1 MAVCSIQIWYWEVCL
16 EHLLGHHLGHFWYI
30 IWSHVC
36 GATCISDAG
45 FCGRLCQYLMWHI
58 VFSFYNSQNY
68 SAFYYEEVT
77 AFELS
82 TSKVKTAV
90 STTFFINVFVFFP
103 VFVFVFV
110 FVISR
115 WIQALSSFRCCMI
128 CGWRCWNGLNVAVY
142 RQSANSG
149 MEMEMMLLMEK
160 MMKNPWLGRY
170 PMGPTTRPSAL
181 GMSDSVIVWGFHL
194 NCGIIWIV
202 GDFHPYLIFVIFSPR
217 ALFLAKFF
225 STQKCVNRKIDLR
238 QNSVNCQ
245 RKNVFHQNSVKCNR
259 IL

>member
-1 MAVCSIQIWYWEVCL
+1 MSLSFPPYLSLCLSLSSPDESRRCPLSGAVWFV
-16 EHLLGHHLGHFWYI
+16 GG
-30 IWSHVC
+30 
-36 GATCISDAG
+36 DAG
-45 FCGRLCQYLMWHI
+45 MAW
-58 VFSFYNSQNY
+58 
-68 SAFYYEEVT
+68 
-77 AFELS
+77 
-82 TSKVKTAV
+82 
-90 STTFFINVFVFFP
+90 
-103 VFVFVFV
+103 
-110 FVISR
+110 
-115 WIQALSSFRCCMI
+115 M
-128 CGWRCWNGLNVAVY
+128 AVY

>member
-90 STTFFINVFVFFP
+90 S
-103 VFVFVFV
+103 
-110 FVISR
+110 
-115 WIQALSSFRCCMI
+115 
-128 CGWRCWNGLNVAVY
+128 
-142 RQSANSG
+142 
-149 MEMEMMLLMEK
+149 
-160 MMKNPWLGRY
+160 
-170 PMGPTTRPSAL
+170 SAL

>member
-1 MAVCSIQIWYWEVCL
+1 M
-16 EHLLGHHLGHFWYI
+16 
-30 IWSHVC
+30 
-36 GATCISDAG
+36 
-45 FCGRLCQYLMWHI
+45 
-58 VFSFYNSQNY
+58 
-68 SAFYYEEVT
+68 
-77 AFELS
+77 
-82 TSKVKTAV
+82 
-90 STTFFINVFVFFP
+90 NVFVFFP

-110 FVISR
+110 FVVVFDISR
-115 WIQALSSFRCCMI
+115 WIQALSSFRWCMI
-128 CGWRCWNGLNVAVY
+128 CGWRCWNRLNVAVY

-149 MEMEMMLLMEK
+149 MEMEMMMMMEK
-160 MMKNPWLGRY
+160 MMKKPRLGRY

-259 IL
+259 IP

>member
-1 MAVCSIQIWYWEVCL
+1 MPIFLGSKLLLSTIQTLKYTSYIQPSNCSFWAFKPVNTKVAVCSIQIWYWEVCL

-90 STTFFINVFVFFP
+90 STNWLDFRQKLFP
-103 VFVFVFV
+103 
-110 FVISR
+110 
-115 WIQALSSFRCCMI
+115 
-128 CGWRCWNGLNVAVY
+128 
-142 RQSANSG
+142 QSLRG
-149 MEMEMMLLMEK
+149 GE
-160 MMKNPWLGRY
+160 WLKSY
-170 PMGPTTRPSAL
+170 LAE
-181 GMSDSVIVWGFHL
+181 FHL
-194 NCGIIWIV
+194 NNT
-202 GDFHPYLIFVIFSPR
+202 FLTQRLPLIQI
-217 ALFLAKFF
+217 
-225 STQKCVNRKIDLR
+225 
-238 QNSVNCQ
+238 
-245 RKNVFHQNSVKCNR
+245 HQN
-259 IL
+259 